1 MGTVFS
7 FAFGAPVSEVVVR
20 AVEEELDRID
30 SVFSTYRAD
39 SQIARLADGRD
50 DFGTCSTDVLEVL
63 ELCDEAACLTGG
75 VFDAWHSGRFDPT
88 GLVKGWAVA
97 RVADLLAAAGSTRH
111 AVNGGGD
118 VLVAADPC
126 REDPWRIG
134 VNGGLRGRLLGAVTA
149 HNLAAAT
156 SGNVERPG
164 EIIDPFTGRPAVSV
178 QSATVV
184 GPDIVMADAFA
195 TATVAMGRSAFAWL
209 SRLPG
214 YAGLLVGADGVVA
227 ETAGWRSLV
236 TTAGPTPPGAS

>member
-1 MGTVFS
+1 MRRHHYAVMGTVFS
-7 FAFGAPVSEVVVR
+7 FAFGAPVSEAVVR

-30 SVFSTYRAD
+30 GVFSTYRAD
-39 SQIARLADGRD
+39 SHIARLADGRH
-50 DFGTCSTDVLEVL
+50 DFGTCSTEVLDVLG
-63 ELCDEAACLTGG
+63 LCAQAARLTCGG
-75 VFDAWHSGRFDPT
+75 FDAWHSGRLDPT

-97 RVADLLAAAGSTRH
+97 RVADLLTAAGSTRH

-118 VLVAADPC
+118 VLVAADPS

-134 VNGGLRGRLLGAVTA
+134 VNGGLRGHVVEAVTA

-184 GPDIVMADAFA
+184 
-195 TATVAMGRSAFAWL
+195 
-209 SRLPG
+209 
-214 YAGLLVGADGVVA
+214 
-227 ETAGWRSLV
+227 
-236 TTAGPTPPGAS
+236 